1 MALCDYNI
9 GTRGFDKSRCVYN
22 IGTRGFGKRLEE
34 TSQHIKHTQQHI
46 KKHIHPSLVK
56 QSWQLRESP
65 VPATVAAEIQTS

>member
-1 MALCDYNI
+1 MIIILEQE
-9 GTRGFDKSRCVYN
+9 GLTKVGVY
-22 IGTRGFGKRLEE
+22 IILEQEGLTKGLKRQVNTE
-34 TSQHIKHTQQHI
+34 KHTQQHI